1 MNRSGIY
8 AGFFLPLIMQLFIN
22 CMENFYIENNATIMT
37 RKKIKEHRFKHL
49 SVWVMV
55 TLAALVIILGLFYLD
70 IKGVIAVPQTIS
82 RNISSIL
89 LVIGVLFAVSLV
101 LRITIKRLFNLF
113 EEPEERI
120 FYSKIYTWVLYGAG
134 IFVILYHFGVS
145 LGNITL
151 VIGLLATGLAFAV
164 RDVLMSFFAWMIL
177 LRKKPFR
184 IGDYIRIGEDEGKVL
199 HIGMFYVLLDKT
211 VDLPEDYTRVPN
223 RLFLEKSINN
233 LGKNFFQEQITFQLS
248 RLPENMKEREVE
260 LSKAITHLLDRK
272 DYVRVFADIRN
283 EKLCLVVEY
292 LVNFEK
298 KQTLRSEVIALVF
311 SKMGDFI
318 TVPKT

>member
-1 MNRSGIY
+1 
-8 AGFFLPLIMQLFIN
+8 
-22 CMENFYIENNATIMT
+22 MT
-37 RKKIKEHRFKHL
+37 KKKIKEHRFKHL
-49 SVWVMV
+49 SVWVLV
-55 TLAALVIILGLFYLD
+55 TLTALVILLGLLYLD
-70 IKGVIAVPQTIS
+70 IEGVIAIPPNIS
-82 RNISSIL
+82 RNLSSIL
-89 LVIGVLFAVSLV
+89 LVIGILFAVSLV

-113 EEPEERI
+113 DEPEERI
-120 FYSKIYTWVLYGAG
+120 FYSKIYTWVLYGVG

-151 VIGLLATGLAFAV
+151 VIGLMATGLAFAV

-248 RLPENMKEREVE
+248 GLPKNMKQTEVE
-260 LSKAITHLLDRK
+260 IAQEITRLLERK
-272 DYVRVFADIRN
+272 DYLKVYSDIKN
-283 EKLCLVVEY
+283 EKLCLVIEY

-311 SKMGDFI
+311 SKMNEFI
-318 TVPKT
+318 YIPKG